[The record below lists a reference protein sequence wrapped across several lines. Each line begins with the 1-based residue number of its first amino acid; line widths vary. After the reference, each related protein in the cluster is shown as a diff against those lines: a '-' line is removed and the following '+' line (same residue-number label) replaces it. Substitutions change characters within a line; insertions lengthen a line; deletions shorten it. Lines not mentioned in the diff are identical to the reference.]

1 MSVDISK
8 FDSEYMYNFIE
19 RIIEECGP
27 RMPCSPQ
34 EAKSAEIIKTEFEK
48 ICDSSHIE
56 PFTCHP
62 RAFIGYIKVMVVMM
76 FISFIS
82 YFHTILH
89 LTLLLEQIFMGI
101 SFTLNLGAFLIIW
114 NEFFNYREFID
125 PLFRKKA
132 SQNVIGVIESK
143 KDVKNVLIFSGH
155 HDSALHFRLITH
167 LKIGYSIIVIL
178 GLLILIIW
186 MCTSAILFMLS
197 IIGFKIANFLLFQ
210 IFALILFVIG
220 VPVLIGLWFFVSFGE
235 KANKVPGAVD
245 NLSAVAIVLGIGKYL
260 KQNPDIVPENTEI
273 RLISFGCE
281 EAGLRGAFSYVE
293 DHYEELKT
301 MNAIC
306 INMDGIQSI
315 NNISIIDFEP
325 TTRTKHSEYVV
336 KVLTQSAKDLGMP
349 TSKFSLGGSS
359 FVEKLIGQVTG
370 GTDATAFSKAGL
382 KAATIVAMDL
392 KQMLKF
398 YHQPTDTLDKIEKG
412 VLERV
417 LQLCINSIN
426 IIQTKS

>member
-1 MSVDISK
+1 MSFDISQS
-8 FDSEYMYNFIE
+8 DSDYMYSFIE

-48 ICDSSHIE
+48 MCDSSHIE

-76 FISFIS
+76 LISFIS
-82 YFHTILH
+82 YFHTILP

-125 PLFRKKA
+125 PLFKKKA

-143 KDVKNVLIFSGH
+143 KEVKNILIFSGH
-155 HDSALHFRLITH
+155 HDSALHFNLITH

-186 MCTSAILFMLS
+186 TGTSAILFMLS
-197 IIGFKIANFLLFQ
+197 IIGFKIAAFLLFQ
-210 IFALILFVIG
+210 IFALVLFVIG
-220 VPVLIGLWFFVSFGE
+220 LPVLIGLWFFVSFGE

-245 NLSAVAIVLGIGKYL
+245 NLSAVAIVLGLGKYL
-260 KQNPDIVPENTEI
+260 KQNPDIIPENTEV

-281 EAGLRGAFSYVE
+281 EAGLRGAFRYVE
-293 DHYEELKT
+293 EHHEELKT
-301 MNAIC
+301 KNAIC
-306 INMDGIQSI
+306 INMDTIQSI
-315 NNISIIDFEP
+315 NNFSIIDFEP
-325 TTRTKHSEYVV
+325 TTRTKHSDHVV
-336 KVLTQSAKDLGMP
+336 KILTQSAKDLGMP
-349 TSKFSLGGSS
+349 ASKFSHGGSS

-382 KAATIVAMDL
+382 KAASIVAMDL
-392 KQMLKF
+392 KQMLNF
-398 YHQPTDTLDKIEKG
+398 YHQPTDTPDKIEKG
-412 VLERV
+412 VLEQV
-417 LQLCINSIN
+417 LKLCITSIKN
-426 IIQTKS
+426 IKNRS